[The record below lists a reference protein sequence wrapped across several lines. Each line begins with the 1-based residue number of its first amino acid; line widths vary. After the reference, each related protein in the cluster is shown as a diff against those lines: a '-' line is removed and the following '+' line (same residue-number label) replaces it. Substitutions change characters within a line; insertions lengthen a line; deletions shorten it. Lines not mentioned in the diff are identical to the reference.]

1 MERKV
6 YLDIVKKLRD
16 LITSEKLQAGDKIP
30 SERELSERLQAGR
43 SSVREALRALE
54 LLGLIETRRG
64 EGTFLRDFRD
74 HQLVPLLG
82 MFILENEQARG
93 DVLKTKVIIEEHLFQ
108 LFLAECLLEKKNMNV
123 VLEANTIESLFQEMF
138 SMVSNKLL
146 YKIWVILKDYDLR
159 GKQVNEEDVKPFKQ
173 ALKGSDIASI
183 RNEFAVLQ
191 KLS

>member
-1 MERKV
+1 M

-16 LITSEKLQAGDKIP
+16 LITTEKLQAGDKIP